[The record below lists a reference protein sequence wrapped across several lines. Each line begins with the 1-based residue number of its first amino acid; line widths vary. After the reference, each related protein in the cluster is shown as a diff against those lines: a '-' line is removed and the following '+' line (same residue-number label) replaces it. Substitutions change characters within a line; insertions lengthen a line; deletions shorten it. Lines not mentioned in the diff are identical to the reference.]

1 MRSMRAGLLSS
12 AVGVLLLALQTT
24 TVRADAID
32 GDWCFATQTLN
43 IQGPRIRTPGGT
55 EMTGDYTRHTFNYVV
70 PAQEPGAGTSI
81 AMQLLSEE
89 TMTLAR
95 VGGNE
100 ADRQLWKRCKP
111 IS

>member
-1 MRSMRAGLLSS
+1 MRSTRAGLMASV
-12 AVGVLLLALQTT
+12 AGVLLTAISATA
-24 TVRADAID
+24 VRADAID
-32 GDWCFATQTLN
+32 GDWCFAAQTLN

-55 EMTGDYTRHTFNYVV
+55 EMTGDYTRHTFNYIV

-95 VGGNE
+95 IGDKATNP
-100 ADRQLWKRCKP
+100 QIWKRCKP